1 MNIIMHRVVLYGT
14 IIRNL
19 PSSILISVSNSSL
32 KHSKTA
38 MNVQQN
44 TLDWIETA
52 TNLEIFR
59 FVEHIQK

>member
-1 MNIIMHRVVLYGT
+1 MNIIMHRVVLFGT

-44 TLDWIETA
+44 TLGWIETA